1 MYTTDLENYEKSEAG
16 AVSLVAVDDSDSD
29 DSGPD
34 VIIEQE
40 EVIGSVG
47 LPAAPP
53 GGQNTRTQTTPDTH
67 SLSRTGISNDNGT
80 LREDLRHDEDSLQAD
95 APVNKT
101 ISDDM
106 SKMSITTPSD
116 AILPAPTSDSKLPV
130 TTPDK
135 TLPASAREKE
145 LPNGDNNTLP
155 TTTSN
160 DTALFDSRNMLP
172 AMTHSSYSTHGQTS
186 VPVVGDGVSNQVK
199 SGDIQG
205 NSQPLGA
212 AGTSVPAVSNSVS
225 NQVSYFSFQLV
236 LHDWCNTGHGM
247 CYPVCGMV
255 HIKEPLMLIDKSSL
269 CGGSGFPFS
278 LLEWSL
284 TICLTPYNRR

>member
-80 LREDLRHDEDSLQAD
+80 LHEDVRHDEDSLQAD

-106 SKMSITTPSD
+106 SKMSITSPSD
-116 AILPAPTSDSKLPV
+116 AILPAPTSDS
-130 TTPDK
+130 
-135 TLPASAREKE
+135 E
-145 LPNGDNNTLP
+145 LP
-155 TTTSN
+155 
-160 DTALFDSRNMLP
+160 
-172 AMTHSSYSTHGQTS
+172 
-186 VPVVGDGVSNQVK
+186 
-199 SGDIQG
+199 DIQSNG
-205 NSQPLGA
+205 QPLGA
-212 AGTSVPAVSNSVS
+212 AGTNTAPKPSTPKTDRKGSYTSVKD
-225 NQVSYFSFQLV
+225 V
-236 LHDWCNTGHGM
+236 LQDGSPIVKKLLSGEGAGSQHNARRSQAEDKFVQKTGKVVIL
-247 CYPVCGMV
+247 YD
-255 HIKEPLMLIDKSSL
+255 I
-269 CGGSGFPFS
+269 
-278 LLEWSL
+278 LL
-284 TICLTPYNRR
+284 R

>member
-1 MYTTDLENYEKSEAG
+1 M
-16 AVSLVAVDDSDSD
+16 
-29 DSGPD
+29 
-34 VIIEQE
+34 
-40 EVIGSVG
+40 IGSVG

-116 AILPAPTSDSKLPV
+116 TILPAPTSDSELPV

-135 TLPASAREKE
+135 TIPASALESE
-145 LPNGDNNTLP
+145 LPVSVPNGDNNTLP
-155 TTTSN
+155 TTASN
-160 DTALFDSRNMLP
+160 DTALSDSHNTLP
-172 AMTHSSYSTHGQTS
+172 AIAHSSYSTHGLTS
-186 VPVVGDGVSNQVK
+186 VPG
-199 SGDIQG
+199 
-205 NSQPLGA
+205 
-212 AGTSVPAVSNSVS
+212 GTNSVS
-225 NQVSYFSFQLV
+225 NQVSYFSFQPL
-236 LHDWCNTGHGM
+236 LHGWCNKGHGM

-255 HIKEPLMLIDKSSL
+255 HIKEPLLLIDKSSL

-278 LLEWSL
+278 LSEWSL
-284 TICLTPYNRR
+284 TICLTPYNCR

>member
-1 MYTTDLENYEKSEAG
+1 MDFWNISCCCQYSVTDFTQALPHTPEWCCCSVYFYTDTSFCIWPVLFQVYTTDLENYEKSEAG
-16 AVSLVAVDDSDSD
+16 AVSLVAADDSDSD

-80 LREDLRHDEDSLQAD
+80 LRDDKDSLQAD

-101 ISDDM
+101 ISDDI

-116 AILPAPTSDSKLPV
+116 TILPAPTSDSELPV

-145 LPNGDNNTLP
+145 LPVSVPNGDNNTLP

-160 DTALFDSRNMLP
+160 DTALSDSRNTLP
-172 AMTHSSYSTHGQTS
+172 AIAHSSYSTHGQTS
-186 VPVVGDGVSNQVK
+186 VPGC
-199 SGDIQG
+199 
-205 NSQPLGA
+205 
-212 AGTSVPAVSNSVS
+212 TNSVS
-225 NQVSYFSFQLV
+225 NQVSYFSFQPV
-236 LHDWCNTGHGM
+236 LHEGHGM

-255 HIKEPLMLIDKSSL
+255 HIKEPLLLID
-269 CGGSGFPFS
+269 
-278 LLEWSL
+278 
-284 TICLTPYNRR
+284 